1 MCNDN
6 FIIVIKLNTNEF
18 SKQKYNSILTLWKIR
33 DRNLKKQIKKHKL
46 IYSKNVDIN
55 E

>member
-18 SKQKYNSILTLWKIR
+18 SKQKYNSILEIEIL
-33 DRNLKKQIKKHKL
+33 RNRLKSI
-46 IYSKNVDIN
+46 S
-55 E
+55 